1 MKILSAEQI
10 READKFT
17 IENEP
22 IPSIDLMER
31 AADTIYWEL
40 MGPLAFTNQAVKIF
54 CGIGNNGGDGIVIAR
69 KLFNSGCDVNVFVL
83 ASDKRSEDCQ
93 ANLEAFKEIAAD
105 RLFIISNE
113 KDLPEIDKD
122 DVIIDAIFGTGLNR
136 PADGIAAKMIDHIN
150 DSGAE
155 IYSVD
160 IPSGLYTDQAND
172 EEDSIIK
179 AKKTYTFQFPKLSFL
194 LCENYIY
201 TGNWSV
207 LDIGLSEEFINSVA
221 TNNFYIQKIDA
232 KKILKPRSKI
242 SHKGMYG
249 HALIWAG
256 SYGKMGAAVL
266 ASNACLR
273 TGAGLTTTYIPGC
286 GYEIIQ
292 TTLPEVMVLVDDNKK
307 MLTNVPDTFNYATL
321 GIGPGIGTSIGTKDA
336 LAKLLKHFKKP
347 VVLDADA
354 LNILSQDQDL
364 LERIPENSILT
375 PHPKE
380 FSRLAGECKND
391 WERIEKATLF
401 ATDHNCIIVLKSA
414 MTSIHTPDGKVYFNS
429 TGNPGMAKGGSGDAL
444 TGILTA
450 LLAQGYEPADAAIL
464 GVYLHGLAGD
474 LAKEKHGVYSM
485 AAGDLIG
492 EIGAAYEEISDCGFS
507 IAD

>member
-22 IPSIDLMER
+22 IRSIDLMER

-40 MGPLAFTNQAVKIF
+40 MGPLAFSDTKVKIF
-54 CGIGNNGGDGIVIAR
+54 CGTGNNGGDGFVIAQ
-69 KLFNSGCDVNVFVL
+69 KLFNAGYDVNVYAL
-83 ASDKRSEDCQ
+83 ASDKRSVDCQ
-93 ANLEAFKEIAAD
+93 TNLDAFKGIAAD
-105 RLFIISNE
+105 RLFIIKNE
-113 KDLPEIDKD
+113 KNLPKIAKD
-122 DVIIDAIFGTGLNR
+122 DIIIDAIFGTGLNR
-136 PADGIAAKMIDHIN
+136 PADGIAAQMIDHIN
-150 DSGAE
+150 KSGAE
-155 IYSVD
+155 IYAVD
-160 IPSGLYTDQAND
+160 MPSGLYTDKANN

-201 TGNWSV
+201 TGNWSA
-207 LDIGLSEEFINSVA
+207 LDIGLSEEFIDKTE
-221 TNNFYIQKIDA
+221 TNYFYIQKKDA

-249 HALIWAG
+249 HALIWTG

-273 TGAGLTTTYIPGC
+273 SGAGLTTAYIPGC
-286 GYEIIQ
+286 GYEIMQ
-292 TTLPEVMVLVDDNKK
+292 TALPEVMVLVDDNKK
-307 MLTNVPDTFNYATL
+307 MLTNVPEVTNYTTL
-321 GIGPGIGTSIGTKDA
+321 GIGPGIGTAIGTKDA

-354 LNILSQDQDL
+354 LNILAQDQDL

-380 FSRLAGECKND
+380 FSRLAGESKND
-391 WERIEKATLF
+391 WERMGKATLF
-401 ATDHNCIIVLKSA
+401 ATDHTCILVLKSA

-429 TGNPGMAKGGSGDAL
+429 TGNPGMAKGASGDAL

-450 LLAQGYEPADAAIL
+450 LLAQDYEPTDAAIL

-474 LAKEKHGVYSM
+474 LAKEKHGIYSM
-485 AAGDLIG
+485 TAGDLIE
-492 EIGAAYEEISDCGFS
+492 EIGESFINTLKKTILLEP
-507 IAD
+507 